1 MMMGKPCV
9 AVPTSVGLRA
19 KSGQDDVRGVHRMI
33 AAALLAGGLALSVS
47 VHPMQRSQGLIEGA
61 IPNGRL
67 VSDAP
72 STAGSTFRRARLAD
86 FSSIQLLDLVR
97 LVEFSD
103 QHPEVSTGAL
113 LRLIDEFGI
122 RTVVRSFE
130 LLSSMGLVRPLVPNV
145 PYGGGNYSSNEDGG
159 DALNPL
165 MIVLALLDGR
175 GPSRGR
181 GLFEA
186 LRYALTELVATV
198 DRPPNSSVP
207 SPAPTDVALTVV
219 PSFLPPPSV
228 SSLPMSDP
236 PPDAVAA
243 DPLPVGDHFTPPQI
257 QDAVTTKTDTS
268 PTDSPAPPAVVVSGA
283 AAETAAAGQPEPDP
297 PTADPPKTE
306 STSGS
311 GSDDGSI
318 GNTSS
323 GSSSSSSGSSGS
335 DDSGAG
341 SAGSA
346 GSGGAGGAGE
356 SGGGSPGGE

>member
-1 MMMGKPCV
+1 
-9 AVPTSVGLRA
+9 
-19 KSGQDDVRGVHRMI
+19 MI
-33 AAALLAGGLALSVS
+33 AAAFLAGGLALSVS
-47 VHPMQRSQGLIEGA
+47 VHPMQRSQGLIEGM
-61 IPNGRL
+61 IPNGRT

-72 STAGSTFRRARLAD
+72 RTAGSTFLRATLAD

-113 LRLIDEFGI
+113 LGLIDEFGI
-122 RTVVRSFE
+122 KTVVRSFE
-130 LLSSMGLVRPLVPNV
+130 LLSSMGPVRPLVPNV
-145 PYGGGNYSSNEDGG
+145 PYGGGNYSSNDDGG
-159 DALNPL
+159 EALNSL

-175 GPSRGR
+175 EPSRGR
-181 GLFEA
+181 ELFEA
-186 LRYALTELVATV
+186 LRYALTKLVTTV
-198 DRPPNSSVP
+198 GRPPTSSVP
-207 SPAPTDVALTVV
+207 SPGPTDVALTVV
-219 PSFLPPPSV
+219 PAFLPPPSV

-243 DPLPVGDHFTPPQI
+243 DPPPAGDHFTPPQTM
-257 QDAVTTKTDTS
+257 DAVTTETATS

-283 AAETAAAGQPEPDP
+283 AVETAAAGQPEPDP
-297 PTADPPKTE
+297 PTADPPKAE

-318 GNTSS
+318 GHTSS
-323 GSSSSSSGSSGS
+323 GSSSSSPGSSGS
-335 DDSGAG
+335 DDAG
-341 SAGSA
+341 AGSA